1 MKICVLNDPEWGGFT
16 PDSYLAGY
24 DWEMRDLHKP
34 TVVMELRKLVHAG
47 YDLFMNP
54 CDGAWDEDR
63 PGIEVVQAL
72 EKFNVPFTGAASD
85 FFEPSREMMK
95 RVCSFYGI
103 QSPAGVFVEDAASI
117 DRASTGLRFPLLVKH
132 PNSYA
137 SVGLIKESKV
147 DNADQLK
154 VQVERMIERFG
165 GALVE
170 EFIEGREFSV
180 LILENAENPSD
191 PIAFGPVEFKFPAGE
206 SFKHENMKWVTYNEM
221 KCVPVD
227 QPDLAERL
235 QEMSR
240 KMFLGLNGSG
250 YGRCD
255 VRMSLDGEL
264 FMLEI
269 NPNAG
274 MFYPPEDPGTADFIL
289 KYDPRGHK
297 YFVENLFRAALA
309 RHSRRQTKWAV
320 RFDLREGFGTYA
332 SKAIAAGETILSFE
346 GQPHTLISKTF
357 VMKNW
362 SPEDQELF
370 FRHAYPLAGDIFVM
384 WEKNSADWKP
394 LNHACDPNAWFEGLN
409 VVARSDIQPGEQIT
423 LDYAML
429 YGSEMPLFECHC
441 DSPTCR
447 GIIRG
452 TDYLEP
458 FVKRYGDHLS
468 PFVLEK
474 REKIPC

>member
-16 PDSYLAGY
+16 PDSYLVDY
-24 DWEMRDLHKP
+24 DWEMRDLHKS
-34 TVVMELRKLVHAG
+34 TVVMELRELVHQG

-72 EKFNVPFTGAASD
+72 EKFNVPFTGAGSD
-85 FFEPSREMMK
+85 FFEPSRDMMK
-95 RVCSFYGI
+95 RVCHFYDI
-103 QSPAGVFVEDAASI
+103 QAPAGVFVEDVNSI
-117 DRASTGLRFPLLVKH
+117 DRRVKGLRYPLLVKH

-137 SVGLIKESKV
+137 SVGLLKESKV
-147 DNADQLK
+147 DHVEQLR
-154 VQVERMIERFG
+154 VQVERMVSRFG

-180 LILENAENPSD
+180 LILENADDPSS
-191 PIAFGPVEFKFPAGE
+191 PIAFGPVEFRFPVGE
-206 SFKHENMKWVTYNEM
+206 TFKHEHMKWVTYNQM
-221 KCVPVD
+221 KCIPVD
-227 QPDLAERL
+227 QPDLVSRL
-235 QEMSR
+235 QDMSR

-255 VRMSLDGEL
+255 IRMSEDGEL

-274 MFYPPEDPGTADFIL
+274 MFYAPEDPGTADFIL

-297 YFVENLFRAALA
+297 FFVENLFRAAIA
-309 RHSRRQTKWAV
+309 RHARNQTKWAV

-332 SKAIAAGETILSFE
+332 LKPVSAGETILSFE
-346 GQPHTLISKTF
+346 GHPQTLVSKSF
-357 VMKNW
+357 IRKNW
-362 SPEDQELF
+362 SQEDQELF
-370 FRHAYPLAGDIFVM
+370 FRHAYPLTDEIYVM
-384 WEKNSADWKP
+384 WEKDSSQWKP

-409 VVARSDIQPGEQIT
+409 VVARRDILPGEQIT

-429 YGSEMPLFECHC
+429 YGEEMPLFECHC

-452 TDYLEP
+452 SDYLEP
-458 FVKRYGDHLS
+458 FVNRYGEHLS
-468 PFVLEK
+468 SFVMEK
-474 REKIPC
+474 RERVAN